1 MLRRGPTAHRPLLSR
16 WIHTVNPISAF
27 VQQSPWLAEKQ
38 RTASP
43 PAMPAAMR
51 ARLRGISGPVPP
63 RNQRGLSWLRYHP
76 WPDRSASGPW
86 RYSCDPSIR
95 RRSGSWRGPRK
106 PRQRTR
112 CTMQVW
118 TVSLRIGRVDS
129 VREALEAVHCPAVIC
144 LQSQSIRIGKAGY
157 PFHFR
162 PSRSNAFA
170 MTMSV
175 RMTAVMA
182 GFLHFPVDTSCSYLA
197 LGSGLHRVATT
208 AGK

>member
-1 MLRRGPTAHRPLLSR
+1 M
-16 WIHTVNPISAF
+16 N
-27 VQQSPWLAEKQ
+27 
-38 RTASP
+38 
-43 PAMPAAMR
+43 M
-51 ARLRGISGPVPP
+51 
-63 RNQRGLSWLRYHP
+63 
-76 WPDRSASGPW
+76 
-86 RYSCDPSIR
+86 
-95 RRSGSWRGPRK
+95 
-106 PRQRTR
+106 
-112 CTMQVW
+112 
-118 TVSLRIGRVDS
+118 SL
-129 VREALEAVHCPAVIC
+129 
-144 LQSQSIRIGKAGY
+144 SIRIGKAGY